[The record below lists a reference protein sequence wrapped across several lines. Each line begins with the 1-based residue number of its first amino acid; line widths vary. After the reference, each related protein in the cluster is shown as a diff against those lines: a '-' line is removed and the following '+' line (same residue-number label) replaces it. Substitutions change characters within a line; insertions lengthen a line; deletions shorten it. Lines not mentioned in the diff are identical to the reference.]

1 MLWLFKLAARVT
13 RWRLRRAGLRM
24 SARDWEGGKLAIYH
38 GGEGR
43 SKPLLVLAHGMGDW
57 VGGWR
62 RVLTRLP
69 GDFEILALD
78 LPGYGYSP
86 RPAGAGPA
94 SLGEMGAALRA
105 ALEPFVGR
113 PFLLVGQSLGGWVA
127 LREAQAGL
135 AGLHHLVLINPAG
148 APAGDVEAV
157 RRLLIDL
164 TPAGQRR
171 IRKAI
176 YGAHIPWRQYF
187 LAPLYRRARALP
199 GFAGFV
205 KTLENPQLLA
215 PPAAPPAVPLDFIFG
230 TGDGLF
236 GPASRTWFCENFPGA
251 RVHLIDCG
259 HAPQVQA
266 PAALAELLRAM
277 EPHASLVTP
286 GRAGG

>member
-1 MLWLFKLAARVT
+1 MLWMFKLAARIT
-13 RWRLRRAGLRM
+13 LWRLRRAGIRM
-24 SARDWEGGKLAIYH
+24 TLRDWAGGKLAIYH
-38 GGEGR
+38 GCSR
-43 SKPLLVLAHGMGDW
+43 QALPLLVLAHGMGDW

-62 RVLTRLP
+62 RVLLRLRQ
-69 GDFEILALD
+69 DYEILALD
-78 LPGYGYSP
+78 LPGYGYSR

-94 SLGEMGAALRA
+94 DLARLGAALRA
-105 ALEPFVGR
+105 ALEPFAGR
-113 PFLLVGQSLGGWVA
+113 PFMLVGQSLGGWVA

-135 AGLHHLVLINPAG
+135 SGLHHLVLINPAG

-171 IRKAI
+171 IRRAI
-176 YGAHIPWRQYF
+176 YGERIPWRQYL
-187 LAPLYRRARALP
+187 LAPVYRRARGLP

-205 KTLENPQLLA
+205 KSLENPLLLA
-215 PPAAPPAVPLDFIFG
+215 PPASPPAVPLDFIFG

-236 GPASRTWFCENFPGA
+236 GPASRAWFMAHYPGA
-251 RVHLIDCG
+251 RVQLLDCG

-277 EPHASLVTP
+277 KP
-286 GRAGG
+286 